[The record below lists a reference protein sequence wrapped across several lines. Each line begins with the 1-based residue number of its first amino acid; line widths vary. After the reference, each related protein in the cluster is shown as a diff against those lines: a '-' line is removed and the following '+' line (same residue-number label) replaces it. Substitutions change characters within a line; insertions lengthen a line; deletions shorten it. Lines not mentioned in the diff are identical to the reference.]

1 VQSGVEK
8 LSPTSVRLTVEV
20 PFEELQPSLDAAYK
34 KIAGQV
40 SVPGFRKGKVPP
52 QIIDQ
57 RVGRSVVLDEAVNE
71 ALPQIYRQALE
82 ENEVVPLG
90 QPEIDVT
97 EFEDHQRLTFTAEL
111 DVRPDIEIPD
121 YTGLEVQVDDAE
133 VTEADVDAE
142 LHGLRER
149 FGTLVDVDREA
160 ADGDYVTI
168 DLSASRDG
176 EPIEEAQATGLSYQ
190 VGKGNMLDGLDE
202 ALRGRKAG
210 DATTFATQLVGG
222 ELAGQDVDVEVKVSA
237 VKEQQLPE
245 VDEEFAQTASEFDTV
260 EELTADLRARL
271 ERNKRLE
278 QASGARDAVLE
289 ALLDRTEVPLPEKV
303 VSDEVAQRREQ
314 IREQLAYAGMSE
326 QQYLDSEEQTEDEFA
341 AEIEKRARDAL
352 AAQFVLD
359 EIAKKEELGVEESE
373 LTQHIV
379 RRAQQAGM
387 QPEQFAQQVMQ
398 AGQVQLLVNEVVRG
412 KALAVVVEAS
422 QVKDASGNVLDLKS
436 LQSDGTYADPEE
448 LAAQAAAAESGE
460 GEPGAGETG
469 AGETGAADAEAAV
482 ADAEAAA
489 AEGEAA
495 ERS

>member
-20 PFEELQPSLDAAYK
+20 PFEELKPSLDAAYK

-40 SVPGFRKGKVPP
+40 SIPGFRKGKVPP

-57 RVGRSVVLDEAVNE
+57 RIGRGAVLDEAVND
-71 ALPQIYRQALE
+71 ALPDLYRRALE
-82 ENEVVPLG
+82 ENEVSPLG

-97 EFEDHQRLTFTAEL
+97 EFEDNQKLTFTAEL
-111 DVRPDIEIPD
+111 DVKPDIVLPD
-121 YTGLEVQVDDAE
+121 YTGLDVEVDVFH
-133 VTEADVDAE
+133 VTDEDVDE
-142 LHGLRER
+142 QMQSLRER

-160 ADGDYVTI
+160 GDDDFVTI
-168 DLSASRDG
+168 DLSASKDG
-176 EPIEEAQATGLSYQ
+176 EAIEEAQATGLSYQ

-202 ALRGRKAG
+202 AIRGLKAG
-210 DATTFATQLVGG
+210 DSTTFSTQLVGG

-237 VKEQQLPE
+237 VKRQELPE

-260 EELTADLRARL
+260 EELTADLRTRL
-271 ERNKRLE
+271 EQNKRLE
-278 QASGARDAVLE
+278 QASAARDAVLE
-289 ALLDRTEVPLPEKV
+289 KLLDRVEVPLPEKV
-303 VSDEVAQRREQ
+303 LTDEVAQRREQ

-341 AEIEKRARDAL
+341 AEVEKRARDAL

-359 EIAKKEELGVEESE
+359 EIAQQEELGVEEAE

-398 AGQVQLLVNEVVRG
+398 AGQVPLLVSEVVRG
-412 KALAVVVEAS
+412 KALAVVVEAAE
-422 QVKDASGNVLDLKS
+422 VKDTDGNAVDLKN
-436 LQSDGTYADPEE
+436 LQPDGTFDDPDAEPAE
-448 LAAQAAAAESGE
+448 GGAAEGAAAE
-460 GEPGAGETG
+460 
-469 AGETGAADAEAAV
+469 GAAEAEPAATSADEAAAV

-489 AEGEAA
+489 AEGEGPASDD
-495 ERS
+495 R

>member
-20 PFEELQPSLDAAYK
+20 PFEELKPSLDAAYK

-40 SVPGFRKGKVPP
+40 SIPGFRKGKVPP

-57 RVGRSVVLDEAVNE
+57 RVGRAVVLDEAVND
-71 ALPQIYRQALE
+71 ALPGLYRRALE
-82 ENEVVPLG
+82 ENEVSPLG

-97 EFEDHQRLTFTAEL
+97 EFEDNEKLTFTAEL
-111 DVRPDIEIPD
+111 DVRPEIELPD
-121 YTGLEVQVDDAE
+121 YSGLEVEVDSFTVSDE
-133 VTEADVDAE
+133 DVDQE
-142 LHGLRER
+142 LQSLRER

-160 ADGDYVTI
+160 ADDDFVTI

-176 EPIEEAQATGLSYQ
+176 QPIEEAQATGLSYQ

-202 ALRGRKAG
+202 ALRGMKAG
-210 DATTFATQLVGG
+210 DSTTFSTQLVGG
-222 ELAGQDVDVEVKVSA
+222 DLAGQDVDVEVKVSA
-237 VKEQQLPE
+237 VKQQELPE

-260 EELTADLRARL
+260 EELTADLRTRL
-271 ERNKRLE
+271 ERSRRLD
-278 QASGARDAVLE
+278 QASEARDAVLE
-289 ALLDRTEVPLPEKV
+289 KLLEQIDVPLPEKV
-303 VSDEVAQRREQ
+303 ISDEVAQRREQ

-326 QQYLDSEEQTEDEFA
+326 QQYLESEGQTEDEFA
-341 AEIEKRARDAL
+341 GEVEKRARDAL

-359 EIAKKEELGVEESE
+359 EIAQKEELGVEEAE

-398 AGQVQLLVNEVVRG
+398 AGQVPLLVNEVVRG
-412 KALAVVVEAS
+412 KALAVVVEGAV
-422 QVKDASGNVLDLKS
+422 VKDSDGNVVELKN
-436 LQSDGTYADPEE
+436 LQPDGTYADPE
-448 LAAQAAAAESGE
+448 AQDE
-460 GEPGAGETG
+460 AGE
-469 AGETGAADAEAAV
+469 EAAPAPEEAAAV

-489 AEGEAA
+489 AEGESPASDQ
-495 ERS
+495 R

>member
-20 PFEELQPSLDAAYK
+20 PFEELKPSLDAAYK

-40 SVPGFRKGKVPP
+40 SIPGFRKGKVPP

-57 RVGRSVVLDEAVNE
+57 RVGRGVVLDEAVND
-71 ALPQIYRQALE
+71 ALPDLYRRALE
-82 ENEVVPLG
+82 ENEVTPLG

-97 EFEDHQRLTFTAEL
+97 DFADNEKLTFTAEL
-111 DVRPDIEIPD
+111 DVRPDIEVPD
-121 YTGLEVQVDDAE
+121 YAGLEVEVDPVE
-133 VTEADVDAE
+133 VTAEAVDEE
-142 LHGLRER
+142 LQQLRAR

-160 ADGDYVTI
+160 ADDDFVTI
-168 DLSASRDG
+168 DLSASKDG
-176 EPIEEAQATGLSYQ
+176 EPIEDAQATGLSYQ
-190 VGKGNMLDGLDE
+190 VGKGNMLDGLDD

-210 DATTFATQLVGG
+210 ESTTFQTQLVGG
-222 ELAGQDVDVEVKVSA
+222 ELAGQDVDVEVTIGA
-237 VKEQQLPE
+237 VKEQELPE

-260 EELTADLRARL
+260 EELTADLYTRL

-278 QASGARDAVLE
+278 QASAARDAVLE
-289 ALLDRTEVPLPEKV
+289 KLLDRTEVPLPDRV
-303 VSDEVAQRREQ
+303 VDEEVSSRREQ

-341 AEIEKRARDAL
+341 AEVEKRARDAL

-359 EIAKKEELGVEESE
+359 EIAKKEELGVEEAE

-398 AGQVQLLVNEVVRG
+398 AGQVPLLVNEVVRG
-412 KALAVVVEAS
+412 KALAVVVEAAE
-422 QVKDASGNVLDLKS
+422 VKDTAGNVVDLKN
-436 LQSDGTYADPEE
+436 LQPDGTYADPD
-448 LAAQAAAAESGE
+448 AQDAQDAQD
-460 GEPGAGETG
+460 
-469 AGETGAADAEAAV
+469 AADDQS
-482 ADAEAAA
+482 ADEAAA
-489 AEGEAA
+489 DEAA
-495 ERS
+495 ADEATEPAER

>member
-20 PFEELQPSLDAAYK
+20 PFEELKPSLDAAYK

-40 SVPGFRKGKVPP
+40 SIPGFRKGKVPP

-57 RVGRSVVLDEAVNE
+57 RVGRAVVLDEAVNE
-71 ALPQIYRQALE
+71 ALPGLYRRALE
-82 ENEVVPLG
+82 ENEVSPLG

-97 EFEDHQRLTFTAEL
+97 EFEDNEKLTFTAEL
-111 DVRPDIEIPD
+111 DVRPDIELPD
-121 YTGLEVQVDDAE
+121 YSGLEVE
-133 VTEADVDAE
+133 VEGFHVSDEDVDEE
-142 LHGLRER
+142 LQNLRER

-160 ADGDYVTI
+160 ADDDFVTI
-168 DLSASRDG
+168 DLSASKDG

-202 ALRGRKAG
+202 ALRGMKAG
-210 DATTFATQLVGG
+210 DSTTFSTQLVGG

-237 VKEQQLPE
+237 VKQQELPE

-260 EELTADLRARL
+260 EELTADLRTRL
-271 ERNKRLE
+271 ERSKRLE
-278 QASGARDAVLE
+278 QASDARDAVLE
-289 ALLDRTEVPLPEKV
+289 KLLDQVDVPLPEKV
-303 VSDEVAQRREQ
+303 ISDEVAQRREQ

-326 QQYLDSEEQTEDEFA
+326 QQYLESEGQTEDEFA
-341 AEIEKRARDAL
+341 GEVEKRARDAL

-359 EIAKKEELGVEESE
+359 EIAQKEELGVEEAE

-398 AGQVQLLVNEVVRG
+398 AGQVPLLVNEVVRG
-412 KALAVVVEAS
+412 KALAKVVEAAV
-422 QVKDASGNVLDLKS
+422 VKDSDGNVVELKN
-436 LQSDGTYADPEE
+436 LQPDGTYADPE
-448 LAAQAAAAESGE
+448 AQD
-460 GEPGAGETG
+460 AGEDD
-469 AGETGAADAEAAV
+469 AGDEAAPAPEEAAAV

-489 AEGEAA
+489 AEGESPS
-495 ERS
+495 R

>member
-20 PFEELQPSLDAAYK
+20 PFEELKPSLDAAYK

-40 SVPGFRKGKVPP
+40 SIPGFRKGKVPP

-57 RVGRSVVLDEAVNE
+57 RVGRSVVLDEAVND

-82 ENEVVPLG
+82 ENEVIPLG

-97 EFEDHQRLTFTAEL
+97 EFEDHERLTFTAEL
-111 DVRPDIEIPD
+111 DVRPDIDIPD

-133 VTEADVDAE
+133 VTDADVDAE
-142 LHGLRER
+142 LQGLRER

-160 ADGDYVTI
+160 ADGDFVTI

-210 DATTFATQLVGG
+210 DGTTFATQLVGG
-222 ELAGQDVDVEVKVSA
+222 ELAGQDVDVEVRVSA
-237 VKEQQLPE
+237 VKEQELPE

-260 EELTADLRARL
+260 EELTADLRTRL
-271 ERNKRLE
+271 EQNKRLE
-278 QASGARDAVLE
+278 QASEARDAVLE

-303 VSDEVAQRREQ
+303 LSDEVAQRREQ
-314 IREQLAYAGMSE
+314 VREQLAYAGMSE
-326 QQYLDSEEQTEDEFA
+326 QQYLDSEKQTEDEFA

-422 QVKDASGNVLDLKS
+422 QVKDASGQVLDLTN
-436 LQSDGTYADPEE
+436 LQSDGTYADPDEVAAEPAGDAGE
-448 LAAQAAAAESGE
+448 LAE
-460 GEPGAGETG
+460 GGTG
-469 AGETGAADAEAAV
+469 DAEAEATV

-489 AEGEAA
+489 AEGEAPA
-495 ERS
+495 ERP

>member
-20 PFEELQPSLDAAYK
+20 PFEELKPSLDAAYK

-40 SVPGFRKGKVPP
+40 SIPGFRKGKVPP

-57 RVGRSVVLDEAVNE
+57 RIGRGAVLDEAVND
-71 ALPQIYRQALE
+71 ALPDLYRRALE
-82 ENEVVPLG
+82 ENEVSPLG

-97 EFEDHQRLTFTAEL
+97 EFEDNQKLTFTAEL
-111 DVRPDIEIPD
+111 DVKPDIVLPD
-121 YTGLEVQVDDAE
+121 YTGLDVEVDVFH
-133 VTEADVDAE
+133 VTDEDVDE
-142 LHGLRER
+142 QMQSLRER

-160 ADGDYVTI
+160 GDDDFVTI
-168 DLSASRDG
+168 DLSASKDG
-176 EPIEEAQATGLSYQ
+176 EAIEEAQATGLSYQ

-202 ALRGRKAG
+202 AIRGLKAG
-210 DATTFATQLVGG
+210 DSTTFSTQLVGG

-237 VKEQQLPE
+237 VKRQELPE

-260 EELTADLRARL
+260 EELTADLRTRL
-271 ERNKRLE
+271 EQNKRLE
-278 QASGARDAVLE
+278 QASAARDAVLE
-289 ALLDRTEVPLPEKV
+289 KLLDRVEVPLPEKV
-303 VSDEVAQRREQ
+303 LTDEVAQRREQ

-341 AEIEKRARDAL
+341 AEVEKRARDAL

-359 EIAKKEELGVEESE
+359 EIAQQEELGVEEAE

-398 AGQVQLLVNEVVRG
+398 AGQVPLLVSEVVRG
-412 KALAVVVEAS
+412 KALAVVVEAAE
-422 QVKDASGNVLDLKS
+422 VKDTDGNAVDLKN
-436 LQSDGTYADPEE
+436 LQPDGTFDDPDAEPAE
-448 LAAQAAAAESGE
+448 GGAAEGAAAEGE
-460 GEPGAGETG
+460 QAEP
-469 AGETGAADAEAAV
+469 AATSADEAAAV

-489 AEGEAA
+489 AEGEGPASDD
-495 ERS
+495 R